1 MGFGRWENPKME
13 RSSVMW
19 GKVSLRNASHSNLFC
34 EQQKGF
40 LCVQAVTSTASQKIT
55 ALGRFSQ
62 LNSVRY
68 KQMTR

>member
-34 EQQKGF
+34 ERQKGF

>member
-1 MGFGRWENPKME
+1 ME

-34 EQQKGF
+34 ERQKGF
-40 LCVQAVTSTASQKIT
+40 LCVQAVTSAASQKII

>member
-34 EQQKGF
+34 ERQKGF
-40 LCVQAVTSTASQKIT
+40 LCVQAVTSTASQKII

>member
-1 MGFGRWENPKME
+1 ME

-34 EQQKGF
+34 ERQKGF

-68 KQMTR
+68 KQITR